1 MKKAFLFS
9 ILALSMNTFAQS
21 NQQIMNILCPSLNSL
36 EKAKGMLKD
45 EDWKTSLFY
54 SGKNREEALEKQ
66 LLIQSGLIK
75 LYDSIYYWSW
85 DTLNIGWNYKRNLTK
100 MVYDANNNLT
110 SCIGQWWNGFE
121 WEDSYKYTNSFDVY
135 NNWIGD
141 LTQCWDGAKWM
152 NISKYSYTYDAN
164 NNKTIKLFQN
174 WELNTWLNSEKS
186 SYTYDANNNQT
197 SYLYQRW
204 NDNAWGNNSKS
215 IFTYD
220 ENNNMTSEL
229 EQGWD
234 GSNWVNSSRDTC
246 IFDANNSLLNYSTQF
261 WDNNTWINNSQY
273 IYTYDSNNNPT
284 SVLEQNGTGSGWVD
298 IRLCINTF
306 DVFNNLT
313 RQLCKHWNGST
324 WENEDYEM
332 ICAYDSNNNQIS
344 QLFVDLSGG
353 FPEHS
358 WQMNRTYDTNNFGK
372 IFTYKHW
379 KTAGEVMT
387 SGDSTYYYFHTAL
400 GTNGLPA
407 QNQTISIAP
416 NPSNGTFNLSCINT
430 MNTIEIYNLIGELI
444 YSDFNFNHQISQTID
459 LSGSPKGIYLLKVKS
474 SNGMYSRKIVIQ

>member
-164 NNKTIKLFQN
+164 NNL
-174 WELNTWLNSEKS
+174 
-186 SYTYDANNNQT
+186 
-197 SYLYQRW
+197 
-204 NDNAWGNNSKS
+204 
-215 IFTYD
+215 
-220 ENNNMTSEL
+220 
-229 EQGWD
+229 
-234 GSNWVNSSRDTC
+234 
-246 IFDANNSLLNYSTQF
+246 
-261 WDNNTWINNSQY
+261 
-273 IYTYDSNNNPT
+273 
-284 SVLEQNGTGSGWVD
+284 
-298 IRLCINTF
+298 IRKIT
-306 DVFNNLT
+306 
-313 RQLCKHWNGST
+313 
-324 WENEDYEM
+324 
-332 ICAYDSNNNQIS
+332 
-344 QLFVDLSGG
+344 SGG
-353 FPEHS
+353 IVSTLAGAVPAVSISHTLPKLYYHTGKALNRKLAG
-358 WQMNRTYDTNNFGK
+358 MNK
-372 IFTYKHW
+372 AH
-379 KTAGEVMT
+379 
-387 SGDSTYYYFHTAL
+387 
-400 GTNGLPA
+400 
-407 QNQTISIAP
+407 
-416 NPSNGTFNLSCINT
+416 
-430 MNTIEIYNLIGELI
+430 
-444 YSDFNFNHQISQTID
+444 
-459 LSGSPKGIYLLKVKS
+459 
-474 SNGMYSRKIVIQ
+474 